1 MQAAGVKQREKN
13 IRYRVRRI
21 DITISLSLGFP
32 ILLEKQPSGIERTL
46 GLESDQPDLKF
57 QSPHKLRVLEQVT

>member
-1 MQAAGVKQREKN
+1 MQAAGAKWKN

-21 DITISLSLGFP
+21 DVTISLSLGFP
-32 ILLEKQPSGIERTL
+32 KQRSGIERTFS
-46 GLESDQPDLKF
+46 LESDQPDLKF